1 MSASKQIGGRHHKQ
15 PPERRGHV
23 SDDSSQG
30 LNGNGAPVGNG
41 SRLTDDFDSRAQGSI
56 LVLDFGGQYSQL
68 IARRVRECGVFAE
81 LLSHDIPLEEI
92 RRRHPIGLILSG
104 GPASVYA
111 NNAPPLRSELLE
123 LDIPVLGICYGMQA
137 MAQSLGGRVEASS
150 QGEFGRAEIEILSP
164 GLLMRDLPLQQTC
177 WMSHRDSIFELPT
190 DFLTVAKSKASPVA
204 AFEHAQRRLYGIQFH
219 PEVGHTPHG
228 RDVLIAFLR
237 DACGSEMTW
246 NPTSVIDRQIENIRR
261 QVGDGHAICALSG
274 GVDSAVAA
282 LLAHKAIGDKLTC
295 VFVDHGLMR
304 LDEGRQVADTFRDYF
319 KIPLVVVDAEE
330 RFLNQLRG
338 ITDPEQKRKII
349 GREFITVFQDAAS
362 QLDSPAYLVQGT
374 LYSDLIESGGS
385 NGAAKIKSHH
395 NVGGLPDELGFDLVE
410 PLKSLFKD
418 EVRQV
423 GTELGLPD
431 RLIQRQP
438 FPGPGLAVRIVGAE
452 VTRERLEI
460 LRSADAIFLDEVR
473 MAGLYKKLW
482 QSFCVLPAALQSVGV
497 QGDGRTF
504 GCVIILRAVT
514 SEDAMTADWEQL
526 PKDLIDRVVS
536 RITGEIPDVNRVV
549 LDVTSKPP
557 GTIEWE

>member
-1 MSASKQIGGRHHKQ
+1 MSASKQINPKPHNQPLERHRHS
-15 PPERRGHV
+15 PDHR
-23 SDDSSQG
+23 SQTI
-30 LNGNGAPVGNG
+30 NGNGARPERG
-41 SRLTDDFDSRAQGSI
+41 SRIEDDSDSRALDSI
-56 LVLDFGGQYSQL
+56 LILDFGGQYSQL
-68 IARRVRECGVFAE
+68 IARRVRESGVFAE
-81 LLSHDIPLEEI
+81 LLPHDVSLEEI
-92 RRRHPIGLILSG
+92 RLRRPIGLILSG

-111 NNAPPLRSELLE
+111 DDAPPFRPELLE
-123 LDIPVLGICYGMQA
+123 LDVPVLGICYGMQA
-137 MAQSLGGRVEASS
+137 MARALGGRVEASS
-150 QGEFGRAEIEILSP
+150 QGEFGRTDIEVLSP
-164 GLLMRDLPLQQTC
+164 GLLMRGLPTQQTC
-177 WMSHRDSIFELPT
+177 WMSHRDAIFELPT
-190 DFLTVAKSKASPVA
+190 DFMTVAKSKASPIA
-204 AFEHAQRRLYGIQFH
+204 AFEHQQRRLYGIQFH
-219 PEVGHTPHG
+219 PEVGHTPYG

-237 DACGSEMTW
+237 DACGSEMSW
-246 NPTSVIDRQIENIRR
+246 NPTSVIDEQIDNIRR

-282 LLAHKAIGDKLTC
+282 LLAHKAIGDRLTC

-304 LDEGRQVADTFRDYF
+304 LDEGQQVADTFRDYF
-319 KIPLVVVDAEE
+319 KVPLIVVDAEE
-330 RFLNQLRG
+330 RFLSKLRG

-349 GREFITVFQDAAS
+349 GREFITVFQDTAN
-362 QLDSPAYLVQGT
+362 QLDSPGYLVQGT

-395 NVGGLPDELGFDLVE
+395 NVGGLPEKLGFELIE

-423 GTELGLPD
+423 GAKLGLPD

-452 VTRERLEI
+452 VSRERLKI
-460 LRSADAIFLDEVR
+460 LRAADAIFLDEVR
-473 MAGLYKKLW
+473 AAGLYGKLW

-504 GCVIILRAVT
+504 GYVIILRAVT

-526 PKDLIDRVVS
+526 PKDLIDKVVS

>member
-1 MSASKQIGGRHHKQ
+1 MSASKQIGRRPHKQ
-15 PPERRGHV
+15 PPERRAHAA
-23 SDDSSQG
+23 DDSSQTP
-30 LNGNGAPVGNG
+30 NGNGAPAENG
-41 SRLTDDFDSRAQGSI
+41 SQLANDFDSRAQGSI

-81 LLSHDIPLEEI
+81 LLPHDLPLEEI

-111 NNAPPLRSELLE
+111 NDAPPLRPELLE

-137 MAQSLGGRVEASS
+137 MARSLGGRVEASS

-164 GLLMRDLPLQQTC
+164 GLLMRDLPMQQTC
-177 WMSHRDSIFELPT
+177 WMSHRDSIFELPA
-190 DFLTVAKSKASPVA
+190 DFLTVAKSKASPIAV
-204 AFEHAQRRLYGIQFH
+204 FEHSQRRLYGIQFH

-237 DACGSEMTW
+237 DACGSEMAW
-246 NPTSVIDRQIENIRR
+246 NPASVIDRQIENIRR
-261 QVGDGHAICALSG
+261 QIGDGRAICALSG

-282 LLAHKAIGDKLTC
+282 LLAHKAIGDRLTC

-304 LDEGRQVADTFRDYF
+304 LDEGQQVADTFRNYF

-330 RFLNQLRG
+330 RFLTQLRG
-338 ITDPEQKRKII
+338 ITDPEQKRKVI
-349 GREFITVFQDAAS
+349 GREFITVFQDAAN

-423 GTELGLPD
+423 GSELGLPD

-438 FPGPGLAVRIVGAE
+438 FPGPGLAVRIVGAA

-460 LRSADAIFLDEVR
+460 LRAADAIFLDEVR
-473 MAGLYKKLW
+473 KAGLYEKLW
-482 QSFCVLPAALQSVGV
+482 QSFCVLPAAVQSVGV

-504 GCVIILRAVT
+504 GCVIVLRAVT

-526 PKDLIDRVVS
+526 PKGLIDRVVS